1 MVARGGVVVVMMK
14 IVKGIA
20 CWEIIIVIYL
30 SSRPATRESESHE
43 EDPASTDVCCLSKD
57 DNVFDDGCVA
67 WTATLSKSLAK
78 PLLSPIEATWYVC
91 ECVCLYVCA
100 CVLVCLC
107 VRVRASVREFVFWR

>member
-20 CWEIIIVIYL
+20 CWEIITVIYL
-30 SSRPATRESESHE
+30 SSRPRESESHE

-78 PLLSPIEATWYVC
+78 PLLYPIEATWYVC
-91 ECVCLYVCA
+91 ECVCLCA
-100 CVLVCLC
+100 
-107 VRVRASVREFVFWR
+107 RVRHCLSPSRKLYR